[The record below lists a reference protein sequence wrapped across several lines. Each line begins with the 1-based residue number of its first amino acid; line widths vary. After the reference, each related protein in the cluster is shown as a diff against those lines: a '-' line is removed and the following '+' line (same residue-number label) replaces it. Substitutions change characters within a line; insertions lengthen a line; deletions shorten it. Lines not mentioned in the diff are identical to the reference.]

1 MYIPQ
6 YEGLEFES
14 ILKFLKDY
22 EEVFQYLPM
31 HKEILKLP
39 KQFLVNLSYS
49 LLGDQF
55 ANWVKDRINQ
65 RNQKL
70 AVERNLMIDMDPE
83 IARAFQNSTSIS
95 SK

>member
-1 MYIPQ
+1 
-6 YEGLEFES
+6 
-14 ILKFLKDY
+14 
-22 EEVFQYLPM
+22 
-31 HKEILKLP
+31 
-39 KQFLVNLSYS
+39 
-49 LLGDQF
+49 
-55 ANWVKDRINQ
+55 VKDRINQ